1 MSTTNETINE
11 QAPENLAAPAIDCNG
26 ETYVRATSWR
36 SRLYLAVS
44 IMVIA
49 LGVFLYLQG
58 LFFVGITLITVC
70 LAALA
75 ILAIIA
81 RIYASRFFGHQETRY
96 SKSPLGR
103 YLAADA
109 EEIKK
114 ETPTLTDEEVA
125 AIDLHRATEAVLVNE
140 WVVNARTPRRIQV
153 RSDDGTSLVGRM
165 IPGTKRERPWVL
177 MLHGFGGT
185 WRDSLAFSRIYAA
198 HDCNIMLVDMRAH
211 GESEG
216 EWAGSGWLDR
226 RDVVAWCSWITAR
239 TGEDAQ
245 IIIHGQGMGATA
257 ALFAAEESD
266 FPTQVRAII
275 SDSAYTDTWNE
286 ATLRLGTGFAK
297 PQPAL
302 DLYRIALRK
311 AKEGYD
317 LADANVLTTLPSV
330 TTPLFIM
337 QGEKD
342 TSTPPYM
349 GIYLAQAA
357 GCQVESIIEALA
369 AKETM
374 ADVAQMKAEATRAAE
389 QAAERAAEEAAK
401 AAAKAEE
408 KAKRAP
414 QNDEEPTSEPEN
426 SENVEE
432 LAGKDAETHEEAEQS
447 DEAQIE
453 SSEADIDQE
462 EMPLEDQQT
471 MRLSALEVA
480 SELTVLEE
488 PEEGAMPGALE
499 THQDAEDSA
508 SESDEEPCEEDPF
521 AEYPEDDLSDLFTDQ
536 PNEIDNDTPST
547 FEASPHMAWSTTGNV
562 FLYAPAAGHC
572 QASFACPTAY
582 ENALNE
588 FLNRCIG

>member
-1 MSTTNETINE
+1 MSTPNETLNE
-11 QAPENLAAPAIDCNG
+11 QAPQSLAASTIDCSG
-26 ETYVRATSWR
+26 ETYVRPTAWR
-36 SRLYLAVS
+36 ARLCLFAS
-44 IMVIA
+44 ILIIA

-58 LFFVGITLITVC
+58 LFFIGITLVTVC

-75 ILAIIA
+75 ILAIVA
-81 RIYASRFFGHQETRY
+81 RTSTTRFFGHQETHY

-109 EEIKK
+109 EDIKR
-114 ETPTLTDEEVA
+114 ETPTLTDEEAA

-226 RDVVAWCSWITAR
+226 RDVIAWCSWIAAR
-239 TGEDAQ
+239 TGEEAQ

-257 ALFAAEESD
+257 ALFAAEEAD
-266 FPTQVRAII
+266 FPAQVRAII
-275 SDSAYTDTWNE
+275 SDSAYTDAWNE

-302 DLYRIALRK
+302 DLFRIALRK
-311 AKEGYD
+311 AKGGYD
-317 LADANVLTTLPSV
+317 LAEANVLASLQGV

-342 TSTPPYM
+342 ASTPPYM
-349 GIYLAQAA
+349 GVYLAKAA
-357 GCQVESIIEALA
+357 GCEVDSIVEALA

-374 ADVAQMKAEATRAAE
+374 ADVAQMKAEAALAAE
-389 QAAERAAEEAAK
+389 QSAQKAAEEA
-401 AAAKAEE
+401 ES
-408 KAKRAP
+408 
-414 QNDEEPTSEPEN
+414 EEPANDAEGAASECDSSNEEPETE
-426 SENVEE
+426 S
-432 LAGKDAETHEEAEQS
+432 GEEADKPQA
-447 DEAQIE
+447 DE
-453 SSEADIDQE
+453 SSKEQ
-462 EMPLEDQQT
+462 PLEEQQT

-480 SELTVLEE
+480 SELTVLDDTETTAEE
-488 PEEGAMPGALE
+488 APEVEEE
-499 THQDAEDSA
+499 TAQEPDEQNRG
-508 SESDEEPCEEDPF
+508 SEEKPAEEDPF
-521 AEYPEDDLSDLFTDQ
+521 AEYPEDDLSDLFADQ
-536 PNEIDNDTPST
+536 PSIDEEAQTT
-547 FEASPHMAWSTTGNV
+547 FEASPHMAWSVTGNV
-562 FLYAPAAGHC
+562 FLYAPSAGHC